1 MIEKTMPF
9 LAAIDPAVTVAVFLV
24 YIFTLKNLLHTLLFC
39 VAATLGIIFFELAVS
54 AAPLAL
60 ALFILYNSYF
70 MRRYKVARP
79 NIGRNVTFLISQMDL
94 IIAARPKIESWVSDV
109 VFWGKP
115 QLSILFCKSALPIA
129 IASLIGMFFFPFRL
143 GVVFYLWVP
152 VLTQIEFFKVLL
164 QAVTLQLSETDF
176 QRLQNQYWMDVVNL
190 LHQYRL
196 SDKN

>member
-1 MIEKTMPF
+1 
-9 LAAIDPAVTVAVFLV
+9 
-24 YIFTLKNLLHTLLFC
+24 
-39 VAATLGIIFFELAVS
+39 
-54 AAPLAL
+54 
-60 ALFILYNSYF
+60 

-79 NIGRNVTFLISQMDL
+79 NIGRNVAFLISQMDL
-94 IIAARPKIESWVSDV
+94 IIAARPKLESWVSDV

-115 QLSILFCKSALPIA
+115 QLSILFYKSALPIA

-176 QRLQNQYWMDVVNL
+176 QSLQNKYWTDVVNL